1 MTITRKQ
8 ITILEYIRD
17 TILVK
22 INGKDPYYNTIISSN
37 VYGDTID
44 YTELGDGKFPAL
56 FIVDAGDTALKMYN
70 TSLGL
75 TTADDDSSKVD
86 SGWPITILGVLK
98 ESDIDYS
105 KTGSMQSALIY
116 LQGDIMLAMA
126 TDSSLGGNCNIA
138 VPAAFVKR
146 MPTEDHPFGTTGV
159 LFSVSYDFNPFA
171 TKPVI

>member
-1 MTITRKQ
+1 
-8 ITILEYIRD
+8 
-17 TILVK
+17 
-22 INGKDPYYNTIISSN
+22 
-37 VYGDTID
+37 
-44 YTELGDGKFPAL
+44 
-56 FIVDAGDTALKMYN
+56 
-70 TSLGL
+70 
-75 TTADDDSSKVD
+75 
-86 SGWPITILGVLK
+86 
-98 ESDIDYS
+98 
-105 KTGSMQSALIY
+105 MQSALIY